1 MIHIS
6 RNPERKTCY
15 RIMIV
20 FGKNKSYL
28 DYDPSVDP
36 TMTLLR
42 QNIGDMARF
51 YGKDWD
57 EYVDRFEKHY
67 KKIVKLSERV
77 NKKLSNILDNREVD
91 LPEDLDFYY
100 GNHGGFFTLH
110 EIAFFDWYTNKHKF
124 GHQNE
129 IRN

>member
-6 RNPERKTCY
+6 RNPERRTCY

-42 QNIGDMARF
+42 QSIGDMARF
-51 YGKDWD
+51 YGKGWD
-57 EYVDRFEKHY
+57 EYVYKFEEHFEK
-67 KKIVKLSERV
+67 IERLSRRI
-77 NKKLSNILDNREVD
+77 NKKLSNILNSDSES
-91 LPEDLDFYY
+91 PEELEFYY
-100 GNHGGFFTLH
+100 NNHGGFFTLH
-110 EIAFFDWYTNKHKF
+110 EIAFFDWYTNKHKL
-124 GHQNE
+124 G
-129 IRN
+129 